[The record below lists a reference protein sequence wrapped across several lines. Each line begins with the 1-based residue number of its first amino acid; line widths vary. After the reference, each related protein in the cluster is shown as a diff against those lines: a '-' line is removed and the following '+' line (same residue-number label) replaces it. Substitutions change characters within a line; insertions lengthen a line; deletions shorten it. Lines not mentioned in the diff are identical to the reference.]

1 MTRTYPAILRGDRLE
16 WIGESPA
23 HIAEE
28 GGVKVQVMIL
38 DEASPA
44 DDRERG
50 RRLADLLRALAE
62 MDPFAEITDPVAWQR
77 EIREDRPLPGR
88 E

>member
-16 WIGESPA
+16 WTGESPA
-23 HIAEE
+23 HAAEE
-28 GGVKVQVMIL
+28 RGVKVQVTIL
-38 DEASPA
+38 DEVPPA

-50 RRLADLLRALAE
+50 RRLADLLRAIAE
-62 MDPFAEITDPVAWQR
+62 TDPFAEIADPVAWQR